1 MTEYIVIFTTLPNAE
16 HAENLAQSLVENRLV
31 ACVNILPQM
40 SSIYRWQGKLEKGQ
54 EHLLIVKTR
63 QARCDEVIEAIRSQH
78 PYELAEIIALP
89 IAAGLPGYLSWIDEC
104 TAEQ

>member
-1 MTEYIVIFTTLPNAE
+1 MTEHIVIFTTLPDIEQAE
-16 HAENLAQSLVENRLV
+16 SVAQSLVESRLV

-40 SSIYRWQGKLEKGQ
+40 RSIYRWQGKLEKGQ
-54 EHLLIVKTR
+54 EHLLIIKTR

-89 IAAGLPGYLSWIDEC
+89 ITTGLPGYLSWIDEC
-104 TAEQ
+104 TTEQ